1 MSQNNEIQEIQ
12 IENPIENPIENSQFS
27 QNQQNQ
33 QNQLNIECDIK
44 LNNNKTIRGEHIF
57 ICKVCL
63 KEFSYKKVFERHFS
77 KHNPSNKTTFD
88 CVLCKKI
95 FFSEGFL
102 RRHLKMHARKDR
114 HVLVDKNITL
124 PDIEKVNFPY
134 SYLLSYYSYNKNKCL
149 ICNKS
154 NINNT
159 ERLVSH
165 LKHHI

>member
-1 MSQNNEIQEIQ
+1 MSHNNELNQIQINNTIEQSQTSQNN
-12 IENPIENPIENSQFS
+12 
-27 QNQQNQ
+27 
-33 QNQLNIECDIK
+33 NIKQKELPLECDIK
-44 LNNNKTIRGEHIF
+44 LNNNKTTRGEHIF
-57 ICKVCL
+57 ICKVCS
-63 KEFSYKKVFERHFS
+63 KEFNYKKVFERHYS

-114 HVLVDKNITL
+114 HVLIDK
-124 PDIEKVNFPY
+124 DISLNDIDKVNYPY
-134 SYLLSYYSYNKNKCL
+134 SYLLSYFSYNKNKCL

-159 ERLVSH
+159 ERLNSH